1 MKKEKNN
8 EGGIIMN
15 YVKLPSGQIIPIS
28 VLREAGVDEEIIMNM
43 ISATIQMEKQ
53 NSTINIETLD
63 RFALRY
69 SIANSMSGNE
79 FTISSDSNEQIRA
92 KIQHILEDT
101 RVLNRINKITMTK
114 NIDIKS
120 LEEELIEIYDKYNL
134 LINDDFLDFI
144 DQCNEKND
152 MIRILADIEQLDIQ
166 DIFNDEELSD
176 SFSIKADRILEDDKY
191 SIFRKYNLSED
202 YLNSNRLIAIY
213 EETKKL

>member
-1 MKKEKNN
+1 
-8 EGGIIMN
+8 MN
-15 YVKLPSGQIIPIS
+15 YIKLPSGQIIPIS

-53 NSTINIETLD
+53 NNTINIETLD

-69 SIANSMSGNE
+69 SIANSI
-79 FTISSDSNEQIRA
+79 ISTDSNEQVKA
-92 KIQHILEDT
+92 KIQNILEDT
-101 RVLNRINKITMTK
+101 HIINRLHKIKMTK

-120 LEEELIEIYDKYNL
+120 LEDELIEIYEKYNL

-144 DQCNEKND
+144 DQCNDKVD
-152 MIRILADIEQLDIQ
+152 MMKILADMEQLDIQ

>member
-1 MKKEKNN
+1 
-8 EGGIIMN
+8 MN

>member
-79 FTISSDSNEQIRA
+79 FIISTD
-92 KIQHILEDT
+92 
-101 RVLNRINKITMTK
+101 
-114 NIDIKS
+114 
-120 LEEELIEIYDKYNL
+120 
-134 LINDDFLDFI
+134 
-144 DQCNEKND
+144 
-152 MIRILADIEQLDIQ
+152 
-166 DIFNDEELSD
+166 
-176 SFSIKADRILEDDKY
+176 
-191 SIFRKYNLSED
+191 
-202 YLNSNRLIAIY
+202 
-213 EETKKL
+213 

>member
-1 MKKEKNN
+1 
-8 EGGIIMN
+8 MN

-53 NSTINIETLD
+53 SSTINIETLD

-69 SIANSMSGNE
+69 SIANSI
-79 FTISSDSNEQIRA
+79 ISIDSNEQVKA
-92 KIQHILEDT
+92 KIQNILEDT
-101 RVLNRINKITMTK
+101 HIINRLHKIKMTK

-120 LEEELIEIYDKYNL
+120 LEDELIEIYEKYNL
-134 LINDDFLDFI
+134 LINYDFLDFI
-144 DQCNEKND
+144 DQCNDKVD
-152 MIRILADIEQLDIQ
+152 MMKILADMEQLDIQ

-191 SIFRKYNLSED
+191 SFFRKYNLSED
-202 YLNSNRLIAIY
+202 YLKSKRLIAIY

>member
-1 MKKEKNN
+1 
-8 EGGIIMN
+8 MN
-15 YVKLPSGQIIPIS
+15 YIKLPSGQIIPIS

-53 NSTINIETLD
+53 SSTINIETLD

-69 SIANSMSGNE
+69 SIANSI
-79 FTISSDSNEQIRA
+79 ISTDSNEQVKA
-92 KIQHILEDT
+92 KIQNILEDT
-101 RVLNRINKITMTK
+101 HIINRLHKIKMTK

-120 LEEELIEIYDKYNL
+120 LEDELIEIYEKYNL

-144 DQCNEKND
+144 DQCNDKVD
-152 MIRILADIEQLDIQ
+152 MMKILADMEQLDIQ

-176 SFSIKADRILEDDKY
+176 SFSINADRILEDDKY

>member
-1 MKKEKNN
+1 
-8 EGGIIMN
+8 MN

-53 NSTINIETLD
+53 SSTINIETLD

-69 SIANSMSGNE
+69 NIANSI
-79 FTISSDSNEQIRA
+79 ISIDSNEQVKA
-92 KIQHILEDT
+92 KIQNILEDT
-101 RVLNRINKITMTK
+101 HIINRLHKIKMTK

-120 LEEELIEIYDKYNL
+120 LEDELIEIYEKYNL

-144 DQCNEKND
+144 DQCNDKVD
-152 MIRILADIEQLDIQ
+152 MMKILADMEQLDIQ

-191 SIFRKYNLSED
+191 SFFRKYNLSED
-202 YLNSNRLIAIY
+202 YLKSKRLIAIY

>member
-1 MKKEKNN
+1 
-8 EGGIIMN
+8 MN

-53 NSTINIETLD
+53 SSTINIETLD

-69 SIANSMSGNE
+69 SIANSI
-79 FTISSDSNEQIRA
+79 ISIDSNEQVKA
-92 KIQHILEDT
+92 KIQNILEDT
-101 RVLNRINKITMTK
+101 HIINRLHKIKMTK

-120 LEEELIEIYDKYNL
+120 LEDELIEIYEKYNL

-144 DQCNEKND
+144 DQCNDKVD
-152 MIRILADIEQLDIQ
+152 MMKILADMEQLDIQ

-191 SIFRKYNLSED
+191 SFFRKYNLSED
-202 YLNSNRLIAIY
+202 YLKSKRLIAIY

>member
-15 YVKLPSGQIIPIS
+15 YVKLPSGQVIPIS
-28 VLREAGVDEEIIMNM
+28 VLRNAGVDEEIIMNM
-43 ISATIQMEKQ
+43 ISATIEMEKQ
-53 NSTINIETLD
+53 SSTINIETLD

-69 SIANSMSGNE
+69 SIANSMGNE
-79 FTISSDSNEQIRA
+79 FIISTDSNEQIRA

-101 RVLNRINKITMTK
+101 HVINRINKITMTK

-144 DQCNEKND
+144 DQCNDKVD
-152 MIRILADIEQLDIQ
+152 MMKILADMEQLDIQ

>member
-1 MKKEKNN
+1 
-8 EGGIIMN
+8 MN

-79 FTISSDSNEQIRA
+79 FIISTDSNEQIRA

-101 RVLNRINKITMTK
+101 HVLNRINKITMTK

-120 LEEELIEIYDKYNL
+120 LEDELIEIYEKYNL

-144 DQCNEKND
+144 DQCNDKVD
-152 MIRILADIEQLDIQ
+152 MMKILADMEQLDIQ

-191 SIFRKYNLSED
+191 SFFRKYNLSED
-202 YLNSNRLIAIY
+202 YLKSKRLIAIY
-213 EETKKL
+213 EEAKKL

>member
-1 MKKEKNN
+1 
-8 EGGIIMN
+8 MN

-28 VLREAGVDEEIIMNM
+28 VLRNAGVDEEIIMNM
-43 ISATIQMEKQ
+43 ISATIQTEKQ
-53 NSTINIETLD
+53 SSTINIETLD

-79 FTISSDSNEQIRA
+79 FIISTDSNEQIRA

-101 RVLNRINKITMTK
+101 HVINRINKITMTK

-144 DQCNEKND
+144 DQCNEKTD
-152 MIRILADIEQLDIQ
+152 MIKILADIEQLDIQ
-166 DIFNDEELSD
+166 EIFNNEELSD

-191 SIFRKYNLSED
+191 LFFRKYNLSED

>member
-15 YVKLPSGQIIPIS
+15 YVKLPSGQVIPIS
-28 VLREAGVDEEIIMNM
+28 VLRNAGVDEEIIMNM
-43 ISATIQMEKQ
+43 ISATIEMEKQ
-53 NSTINIETLD
+53 SSTINIETLD

-69 SIANSMSGNE
+69 SIANSMGNE
-79 FTISSDSNEQIRA
+79 FIISTDSNEQIRA

-101 RVLNRINKITMTK
+101 HVINRLHKIKMTK

-120 LEEELIEIYDKYNL
+120 LEDELIEIYEKYNL

-144 DQCNEKND
+144 DQCNDKVD
-152 MIRILADIEQLDIQ
+152 MMKILADMEQLDIQ

-191 SIFRKYNLSED
+191 SFFRKYNLSED

>member
-1 MKKEKNN
+1 
-8 EGGIIMN
+8 MN

-53 NSTINIETLD
+53 SSTINIETLD

-69 SIANSMSGNE
+69 SIANSI
-79 FTISSDSNEQIRA
+79 ISIDSNEQVKA
-92 KIQHILEDT
+92 KIQNILEDT
-101 RVLNRINKITMTK
+101 HIINRLHKIKMTK

-120 LEEELIEIYDKYNL
+120 LEDELIEIYEKYNL

-144 DQCNEKND
+144 DQCNDKVD
-152 MIRILADIEQLDIQ
+152 MMKILDDMEQLDIQ

-191 SIFRKYNLSED
+191 SFFRKYNLSED
-202 YLNSNRLIAIY
+202 YLKSKRLIAIY

>member
-1 MKKEKNN
+1 
-8 EGGIIMN
+8 MN

-53 NSTINIETLD
+53 SSTINIETLD

-79 FTISSDSNEQIRA
+79 FIISSDSNEQIRA

-176 SFSIKADRILEDDKY
+176 SLSIKADRILDDDKY
-191 SIFRKYNLSED
+191 SIFRKYNLSEY

>member
-1 MKKEKNN
+1 
-8 EGGIIMN
+8 MN
-15 YVKLPSGQIIPIS
+15 YIKLPSGQIIPIS

-53 NSTINIETLD
+53 SSTINIETLD

-69 SIANSMSGNE
+69 SIANSI
-79 FTISSDSNEQIRA
+79 ISIDSNEQVKA
-92 KIQHILEDT
+92 KIQNILEDT
-101 RVLNRINKITMTK
+101 HIINRLHKIKMTK

-120 LEEELIEIYDKYNL
+120 LEDELIEIYEKYNL

-144 DQCNEKND
+144 DQCNDKVD
-152 MIRILADIEQLDIQ
+152 MMKILADMEQLDIQ

-191 SIFRKYNLSED
+191 SFFRKYNLSED
-202 YLNSNRLIAIY
+202 YLKSKRLIAIY

>member
-1 MKKEKNN
+1 
-8 EGGIIMN
+8 MN
-15 YVKLPSGQIIPIS
+15 YIKLPSGQIIPIS

-79 FTISSDSNEQIRA
+79 FIISTDSNEQIRA

-101 RVLNRINKITMTK
+101 HVINRINKITMTK

>member
-1 MKKEKNN
+1 
-8 EGGIIMN
+8 MN
-15 YVKLPSGQIIPIS
+15 YVKLPSGQVIPIS
-28 VLREAGVDEEIIMNM
+28 VLRNAGVDEEIIMNI
-43 ISATIQMEKQ
+43 ISAQTEKQ
-53 NSTINIETLD
+53 SSTINIETLD

-79 FTISSDSNEQIRA
+79 FIISTDSNEQIRA

-101 RVLNRINKITMTK
+101 HVINRINKITMTK

-144 DQCNEKND
+144 DQCNEKTD
-152 MIRILADIEQLDIQ
+152 MIKILADIEQLDIQ